1 MRQVVIDNV
10 LWSGAW
16 GGAIFNAIAED
27 GSTHRVIAKPEI
39 MPRPPIDGEVW
50 MIDGFIRNDRKYGL
64 QVHARTASLQLPSG
78 RLITRTIANSLLF
91 PGIGRKTAEKL
102 WEAHRVDLYRLLNE
116 GSAQQLA
123 ATIGED
129 LADVLLRGWREMA
142 LDAEV
147 FAWLDRHGLPAWLAK
162 KLIDIYGED
171 VIDLIEDNP
180 YRIMAFTS
188 WRQADQLACSMGI
201 EPTDERRMIA
211 AVDAVVYRRIG
222 SCHTWTSREEFHHL
236 VKDQLRCTEETA
248 LRAINLAL
256 VEGSLVEAMNGLQGL
271 GPASLEKFVAQRIL
285 EMMQGK
291 FQAKQTSIRTLPD
304 EDFMGRFWEHYDTRH
319 GFTLN
324 TLQKEAVRMAL
335 GSPVSVICGGAGVG
349 KTTVLQAITE
359 ASDSLGATVHM
370 MALSGRAARRMTE
383 ATGRQAETIAKFVKR
398 ADSGDVD
405 LDCEPIIAVDEA
417 SMVDLPTMYRL
428 LTRLQ
433 PGCTLVML
441 GDPGQLP
448 PISFGVVYHTL
459 VECGIV
465 PKVELTEVY
474 RQCGS
479 TGIPQVSKDIRSG
492 RIPEFAQ
499 YTGLAPGVSIAECR
513 YEEITDRLLEIV
525 QELGG
530 VGSTQIIAP
539 LKGGDAGTRQIN
551 ERYHSEIPDSVQE
564 RDNFAV
570 GEPVIWLANNYQLGL
585 MNGSMG
591 VVTDIQGTVSVRFD
605 EGIHNIDDTKD
616 MDLAYAITVHKSQGS
631 QWDRVVVPVHKSK
644 LLDRTLIYTAVTRAA
659 TQVVLVGDRKSLDR
673 AIIEPPSTSLRETAL
688 LHYLR
693 QIVC

>member
-1 MRQVVIDNV
+1 MRQVIIDNV

-27 GSTHRVIAKPEI
+27 GSIHRVVANPTI

-50 MIDGFIRNDRKYGL
+50 MIDGFIRNDRKYGP

-78 RLITRTIANSLLF
+78 RLITRTIANSYLF

-102 WEAHRVDLYRLLNE
+102 WKAHRADLYRLLNE
-116 GSAQQLA
+116 GSSQQLA
-123 ATIGED
+123 VTIGEG
-129 LADVLLRGWREMA
+129 LADILLRGWKEMA
-142 LDAEV
+142 FDAEV
-147 FAWLDRHGLPAWLAK
+147 FAWLDRHSLPVWLAK
-162 KLIDIYGED
+162 KLIDIYGEN
-171 VIDLIEDNP
+171 VIDLLEDNP

-201 EPTDERRMIA
+201 EPTDERRLIA

-222 SCHTWTSREEFHHL
+222 YCHTWTNRKEFHHL
-236 VKDQLRCTEETA
+236 VKDQLQCSEETA

-256 VEGSLVEAMNGLQGL
+256 VEGSLVEAMDGLQGL

-285 EMMQGK
+285 EMMREE
-291 FQAKQTSIRTLPD
+291 FQAKQASIRTHPD
-304 EDFMGRFWEHYDTRH
+304 ENFMERFWERYDTRH

-383 ATGRQAETIAKFVKR
+383 ATGRQADTIAKFVKR

-417 SMVDLPTMYRL
+417 SMVDLPTMHRL

-459 VECGIV
+459 VECGMV

-474 RQCGS
+474 RQSGS

-539 LKGGDAGTRQIN
+539 LKGGDAGTRRIN

-564 RDNFAV
+564 RDNFSV

-591 VVTDIQGTVSVRFD
+591 VVTDVQETVSVRFD

-616 MDLAYAITVHKSQGS
+616 MDLAYAVTVHKSQGS

-659 TQVVLVGDRKSLDR
+659 TQVVLVGDRKALDR

-693 QIVC
+693 QVEC